1 MDTGKIFIGFAFIV
15 FSVTLMIN
23 PANAAVSDISCSI
36 DCGNHQTTDC
46 VSDAGSSQDM
56 DYHKHSDQPAI
67 DWITH
72 TNLP

>member
-23 PANAAVSDISCSI
+23 PVSAAGCDISCSVE
-36 DCGNHQTTDC
+36 CGNLHTIDC
-46 VSDAGSSQDM
+46 VSAAGSLQDT

-67 DWITH
+67 HWITH